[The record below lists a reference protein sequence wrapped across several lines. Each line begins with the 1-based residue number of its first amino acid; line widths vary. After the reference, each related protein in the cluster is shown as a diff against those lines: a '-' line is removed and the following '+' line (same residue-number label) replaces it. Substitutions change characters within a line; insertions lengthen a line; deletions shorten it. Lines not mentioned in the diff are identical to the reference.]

1 MDIGFGGGCGV
12 TWVVNAAGL
21 LLSFLVR
28 GIESGE
34 GGGMF
39 DDLLI
44 DVIHIVL
51 ASILREGNI
60 GVRNRW

>member
-1 MDIGFGGGCGV
+1 M